1 MSAPTSST
9 TRAEL
14 VHDTLR
20 EEVLRGLYEP
30 GQRLRLVE
38 LAQRFTVSQSV
49 VREALA
55 RLAEQKLLVALP
67 QQGFR
72 VMSLSPADLR
82 DLTEARVEI
91 EALVIRLAVQRGD
104 VAWESAV
111 VATHHRL
118 LRTAGPGER
127 AEARPGERP
136 EAASGPDAR
145 PAEARAGISEDWF
158 QAHEDYHRTLLAGC
172 GNRRLADLAT
182 SLRAS
187 ASLYRRWSRFAGHA
201 YLGDVVDEHRAVLEA
216 VLARD
221 ADAAAEHLTRHIQHN
236 TDVLLALYESQ
247 PEEPDS

>member
-1 MSAPTSST
+1 MSVTAST

-14 VHDTLR
+14 VHNTVRD
-20 EEVLRGLYEP
+20 EVLRGRYEP

-91 EALVIRLAVQRGD
+91 EALVIRLAVRRGD

-111 VATHHRL
+111 VAAHHRL
-118 LRTAGPGER
+118 MRTTVPGDSLSGIDDRTA
-127 AEARPGERP
+127 
-136 EAASGPDAR
+136 
-145 PAEARAGISEDWF
+145 EDWF
-158 QAHEDYHRTLLAGC
+158 QAHEDYHRLLLAGC
-172 GNRRLADLAT
+172 GNRRLTDLST

-187 ASLYRRWSRFAGHA
+187 ASLYRRWSRFAGDP
-201 YLGDVVDEHRAVLEA
+201 YLTDVAGEHRAVLDA

-221 ADAAAEHLTRHIQHN
+221 PDAAAEHLTGHIQHT
-236 TDVLLALYESQ
+236 TDVLLALYESA
-247 PEEPDS
+247 PEV

>member
-1 MSAPTSST
+1 MTVTTST

-20 EEVLRGLYEP
+20 DEVLRGLYAP

-49 VREALA
+49 VREALT

-72 VMSLSPADLR
+72 VMPLSPPDLR
-82 DLTEARVEI
+82 DLTEARVEL

-111 VATHHRL
+111 VAAHHQL
-118 LRTAGPGER
+118 VRTAV
-127 AEARPGERP
+127 
-136 EAASGPDAR
+136 PD
-145 PAEARAGISEDWF
+145 ESLSEINEEWF
-158 QAHEDYHRTLLAGC
+158 RAHEEFHQVLLAGC
-172 GNRRLADLAT
+172 GNRRLTDLAT
-182 SLRAS
+182 ELRAS
-187 ASLYRRWSRFAGHA
+187 ASLYRRWSRFAGRS
-201 YLGDVVDEHRAVLEA
+201 YGRDVADEHRAILDA

-221 ADAAAEHLTRHIQHN
+221 PDAAAALITSHIQHT
-236 TDVLLALYESQ
+236 TDVLLTLYEAS
-247 PEEPDS
+247 PEQDAG

>member
-1 MSAPTSST
+1 MVATTST

-14 VHDTLR
+14 VHDTVR
-20 EEVLRGLYEP
+20 DEVLRGHYEP

-55 RLAEQKLLVALP
+55 RLAEQRLVVALP

-72 VMSLSPADLR
+72 VMSLSPDDLR

-91 EALVIRLAVQRGD
+91 EALVIRLAVRRGD

-111 VATHHRL
+111 VAAHHRL
-118 LRTAGPGER
+118 LRTAGPGGHP
-127 AEARPGERP
+127 PGP
-136 EAASGPDAR
+136 T
-145 PAEARAGISEDWF
+145 AGTGEDWF
-158 QAHEDYHRTLLAGC
+158 QVHEDYHRTLLAGC
-172 GNRRLADLAT
+172 GNRRLTDLAT

-187 ASLYRRWSRFAGHA
+187 ASLYRRWSRFAGA
-201 YLGDVVDEHRAVLEA
+201 SYLTEVADEHRGVLEA

-221 ADAAAEHLTRHIQHN
+221 ADAAAEHLSAHIRHN
-236 TDVLLALYESQ
+236 TDVLLDRYESS
-247 PEEPDS
+247 PAGASDGPPS

>member
-1 MSAPTSST
+1 MAVTAST

-20 EEVLRGLYEP
+20 DEVLRGRYEP

-49 VREALA
+49 VREALT

-82 DLTEARVEI
+82 DLTEARVEV
-91 EALVIRLAVQRGD
+91 EGLVIRLAVRRGD

-111 VATHHRL
+111 VAAHHRL
-118 LRTAGPGER
+118 LRTEIRTETPADSRADSCADPPGDSPAGVGGQ
-127 AEARPGERP
+127 A
-136 EAASGPDAR
+136 
-145 PAEARAGISEDWF
+145 SEDWF
-158 QAHEDYHRTLLAGC
+158 QAHEDYHRQLLAGC
-172 GNRRLADLAT
+172 GNQRLTDLAT

-187 ASLYRRWSRFAGHA
+187 ASLYRRWSRFAGEA
-201 YLGDVVDEHRAVLEA
+201 YLGDVVDEHRAVLDA

-221 ADAAAEHLTRHIQHN
+221 PEAAAEHLTRHIQHN
-236 TDVLLALYESQ
+236 AEVLLALYESA
-247 PEEPDS
+247 PETAG

>member
-1 MSAPTSST
+1 MTVTAST

-20 EEVLRGLYEP
+20 DEVLRGLYEP

-49 VREALA
+49 VREALT

-82 DLTEARVEI
+82 DLTEARVEL

-111 VATHHRL
+111 VAAHHRL
-118 LRTAGPGER
+118 VRTAGPDESV
-127 AEARPGERP
+127 AEIDRQIA
-136 EAASGPDAR
+136 
-145 PAEARAGISEDWF
+145 EDWF
-158 QAHEDYHRTLLAGC
+158 QAHEDYHRALLAGC
-172 GNRRLADLAT
+172 GNQRLTDLAT

-201 YLGDVVDEHRAVLEA
+201 YFGDVVDEHRAVLDA

-221 ADAAAEHLTRHIQHN
+221 PDAAAEHLTGHIQHT
-236 TDVLLALYESQ
+236 TDVLLALYEAA
-247 PEEPDS
+247 PEDGAAPG

>member
-1 MSAPTSST
+1 MPMSVTAST

-14 VHDTLR
+14 LHDTLR
-20 EEVLRGLYEP
+20 DEVLRGLYEP

-49 VREALA
+49 VREALT

-91 EALVIRLAVQRGD
+91 EGLVMRLAVRRGD

-111 VATHHRL
+111 VAAHHRL
-118 LRTAGPGER
+118 VRTAAPDK
-127 AEARPGERP
+127 P
-136 EAASGPDAR
+136 EIDRQSA
-145 PAEARAGISEDWF
+145 EDWF
-158 QAHEDYHRTLLAGC
+158 QAHEDYHRLLLAGC
-172 GNRRLADLAT
+172 GNRRLTDLAT

-187 ASLYRRWSRFAGHA
+187 AALYRRWSRFAGPA
-201 YLGDVVDEHRAVLEA
+201 YLGDVTGEHRAVLDA

-221 ADAAAEHLTRHIQHN
+221 PDAAAEHLTAHIQHN
-236 TDVLLALYESQ
+236 TEVLLALYESA
-247 PEEPDS
+247 PDDPGL